1 MRKIIKLLV
10 VGFLIFSCSNDS
22 GNDGSSNCDF
32 DTLSGVETYQN
43 SPSDFLTINSL
54 TLEGDCLKVNFSSSG
69 CDGNSWEVKL
79 VDSGLVQE
87 SSPPRRNIRLSLK
100 NEELCEAFIRQ
111 ELTFNVSNLQVDGN
125 TVLLR
130 LVNSDDE
137 ITYEY

>member
-111 ELTFNVSNLQVDGN
+111 ELTFNVSNLQVEGN